1 MNVLKPVAS
10 SSGLY
15 EEKKNLCI
23 ANFWFALT
31 LKEDSFKHDFLG
43 AKVTDCF
50 DY

>member
-15 EEKKNLCI
+15 EEKKNLFI